1 MDKRNTQ
8 LTRNNAE
15 LQKKLLQRNSGDT
28 SSSTA
33 LVQQVQALQN
43 TVEKMVTAVETL
55 TDVLSTHL
63 LAPTSAAAVTSGRDT
78 HQGSRGGGGYDR
90 DPEFL
95 EFQESQLTQ

>member
-33 LVQQVQALQN
+33 LVQQVQTLQN
-43 TVEKMVTAVETL
+43 TVEKMVTAVEML
-55 TDVLSTHL
+55 LRCAIEST
-63 LAPTSAAAVTSGRDT
+63 P
-78 HQGSRGGGGYDR
+78 
-90 DPEFL
+90 
-95 EFQESQLTQ
+95 